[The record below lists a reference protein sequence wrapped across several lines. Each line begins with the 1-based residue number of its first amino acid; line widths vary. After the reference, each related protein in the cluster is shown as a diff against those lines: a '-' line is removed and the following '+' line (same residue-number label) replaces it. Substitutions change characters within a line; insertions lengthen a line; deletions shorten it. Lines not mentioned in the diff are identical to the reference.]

1 MQSIVLTLSSA
12 YSMCICL
19 IINVRKKI
27 ILEEIM
33 LFKKWWKQEPFVSEE
48 YNKIIESFRLVK
60 TFMIK
65 SKHI

>member
-33 LFKKWWKQEPFVSEE
+33 LFKKWWKQEQFVSEE
-48 YNKIIESFRLVK
+48 YNKIIELGW
-60 TFMIK
+60 
-65 SKHI
+65 